1 MQFFVYDP
9 NYKPMA
15 GGAMP
20 PPEMMAEMNKFMAE
34 AFQAGVIVATGALF
48 DKGTRIKLQDGAF
61 KVTESSSIE
70 LKELMSG
77 WAILNVNSLEEAID
91 WSKRFRKIIGDG
103 ESEIVQFFGPDEMM
117 PPA

>member
-9 NYKPMA
+9 NFKP
-15 GGAMP
+15 GVGATPP
-20 PPEMMAEMNKFMAE
+20 PPEMMEEMNKFMAE
-34 AFQAGVIVATGALF
+34 AFSAGVIVATGALF
-48 DKGTRIKLQDGAF
+48 DKGTRIKLMDGAF
-61 KVTESSSIE
+61 KVSEVSSIE

-103 ESEIVQFFGPDEMM
+103 ESEIVQFFGPDDMM